1 MRVSSLHQQRTIQDH
16 AETPTRRCADTL
28 DPPPPIHM
36 LESRGLTPSQIAL
49 LGTITLGLCKIPGV
63 AAIVL
68 GGSYARGTARSDSD
82 IDVALYYS
90 EKSPPEI
97 PAIRQFAEKLSRPD
111 HPPTVAGFYK
121 WGPWVNGGAWI
132 HTPGGKLDLLYRNI
146 DHVQRVL
153 DESDNGVYHHDYYQQ
168 PTFGFVSVIYL
179 AETKSCLPLSDPQNL
194 FAQLKQR
201 VATYPPALRDKLIH
215 DGLLIAEFTLSHA
228 HIFSDRGD
236 ILNTVGCLTKVAY
249 ALSQALFA
257 LNGEYYFGDK
267 GSLEALERFPRKP
280 EGFSKRIQETL
291 TMLPGTPRGL
301 KSATAEFQVLWKAT
315 VDLSDHRYTP
325 RFALPG

>member
-1 MRVSSLHQQRTIQDH
+1 
-16 AETPTRRCADTL
+16 
-28 DPPPPIHM
+28 M
-36 LESRGLTPSQIAL
+36 LESLGLTPSQIGL
-49 LGTITLGLCKIPGV
+49 LSTITLDLSNIPGV
-63 AAIVL
+63 TAIVL
-68 GGSYARGTARSDSD
+68 GGSYARGTARPDSD
-82 IDVALYYS
+82 IDVALYYF

-97 PAIRQFAEKLSRPD
+97 AAIRQCAEKISKPD

-132 HTPGGKLDLLYRNI
+132 HTPVGKLDLLYRNI

-153 DESDNGVYHHDYYQQ
+153 DESGNGIYHHDYYQQ

-179 AETKSCLPLSDPQNL
+179 AETKCCLPLSDSQNL
-194 FAQLKQR
+194 FTQLKQR
-201 VATYPPALRDKLIH
+201 VATYPPALREKIIH

-228 HIFSDRGD
+228 HTFSDRGD

-267 GSLEALERFPRKP
+267 GSLEAIERFPRKP
-280 EGFSKRIQETL
+280 KGFSSQIQETL
-291 TMLPGTPRGL
+291 TMLPRTPRGL
-301 KSATAEFQVLWKAT
+301 KSATAEFQLLWKET

-325 RFALPG
+325 RFGLPE